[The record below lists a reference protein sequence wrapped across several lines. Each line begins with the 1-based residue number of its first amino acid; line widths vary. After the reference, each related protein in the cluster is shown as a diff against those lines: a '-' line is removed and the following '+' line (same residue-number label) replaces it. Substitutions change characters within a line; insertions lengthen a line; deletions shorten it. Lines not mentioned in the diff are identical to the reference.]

1 MEAVS
6 KMDIRQSAKKV
17 RHVLDE
23 VKNAKV
29 NDALTKLS
37 FTNKKAAK
45 IIHKTISSA
54 LANLMQSEDT
64 FDVDNL
70 YIKRAFVDQGPTMK
84 RFRPAAMGRAMR
96 ILKRSSQLTIII
108 SDDKKLKEGDLGQK
122 TNPIGL
128 RLGINRDWDS
138 VWFDEK
144 KFASKLHEDIILRN
158 YINNRLG
165 HASIAR
171 IEISRTPKRVSV
183 TIHTARPGIV
193 IGRGGSEVEALKKE
207 LKKFMGYDVNINV
220 SEIKRPGLRA
230 ELVGQ
235 NIAQQLEKKVNYRR
249 AVKKAIQS
257 TMSMGAEGIRVCV
270 SGRLNG
276 NEIARSETYR
286 EGRVP
291 LHTLRAQ
298 IDYTITESHTSYGII
313 GVKVWIYSGEKR
325 N

>member
-1 MEAVS
+1 M
-6 KMDIRQSAKKV
+6 
-17 RHVLDE
+17 
-23 VKNAKV
+23 
-29 NDALTKLS
+29 
-37 FTNKKAAK
+37 
-45 IIHKTISSA
+45 
-54 LANLMQSEDT
+54 
-64 FDVDNL
+64 
-70 YIKRAFVDQGPTMK
+70 
-84 RFRPAAMGRAMR
+84 
-96 ILKRSSQLTIII
+96 
-108 SDDKKLKEGDLGQK
+108 GQK

-158 YINNRLG
+158 YINNRLD
-165 HASIAR
+165 HASISR
-171 IEISRTPKRVSV
+171 IEISRTPKRVAV

-207 LKKFMGYDVNINV
+207 LKKFMGYDININV

-313 GVKVWIYSGEKR
+313 GVKVWIYTGEKR

>member
-1 MEAVS
+1 M
-6 KMDIRQSAKKV
+6 
-17 RHVLDE
+17 
-23 VKNAKV
+23 
-29 NDALTKLS
+29 
-37 FTNKKAAK
+37 
-45 IIHKTISSA
+45 
-54 LANLMQSEDT
+54 
-64 FDVDNL
+64 
-70 YIKRAFVDQGPTMK
+70 
-84 RFRPAAMGRAMR
+84 
-96 ILKRSSQLTIII
+96 
-108 SDDKKLKEGDLGQK
+108 GQK

-128 RLGINRDWDS
+128 RLGINRSWDS

-144 KFASKLHEDIILRN
+144 NYASTLHEDIILRN
-158 YINNRLG
+158 YINNRLS
-165 HASIAR
+165 HASISR
-171 IEISRTPKRVSV
+171 IEISRTSKRVSV

-193 IGRGGSEVEALKKE
+193 IGRGGTEVETLKAE

-270 SGRLNG
+270 AGRLNG

-286 EGRVP
+286 EGQVP
-291 LHTLRAQ
+291 LHTLRAE
-298 IDYTITESHTSYGII
+298 IDYTSITSHTSYGTI
-313 GVKVWIYSGEKR
+313 GVKVWIYTGEKR

>member
-1 MEAVS
+1 M
-6 KMDIRQSAKKV
+6 
-17 RHVLDE
+17 
-23 VKNAKV
+23 
-29 NDALTKLS
+29 
-37 FTNKKAAK
+37 
-45 IIHKTISSA
+45 
-54 LANLMQSEDT
+54 
-64 FDVDNL
+64 
-70 YIKRAFVDQGPTMK
+70 
-84 RFRPAAMGRAMR
+84 
-96 ILKRSSQLTIII
+96 
-108 SDDKKLKEGDLGQK
+108 GQK

-128 RLGINRDWDS
+128 RLGINREWES

-144 KFASKLHEDIILRN
+144 NYAFKLHEDIVLRN
-158 YINNRLG
+158 YINNRLN
-165 HASIAR
+165 HASISR

-193 IGRGGSEVEALKKE
+193 IGRGGAEVESLKTE
-207 LKKFMGYDVNINV
+207 LKKIMGYDVNINV
-220 SEIKRPGLRA
+220 SEIKRPGLRS

-291 LHTLRAQ
+291 LHTLRAK
-298 IDYTITESHTSYGII
+298 IDYALTESHTSYGII

-325 N
+325 A

>member
-1 MEAVS
+1 
-6 KMDIRQSAKKV
+6 
-17 RHVLDE
+17 
-23 VKNAKV
+23 
-29 NDALTKLS
+29 
-37 FTNKKAAK
+37 
-45 IIHKTISSA
+45 
-54 LANLMQSEDT
+54 
-64 FDVDNL
+64 
-70 YIKRAFVDQGPTMK
+70 
-84 RFRPAAMGRAMR
+84 
-96 ILKRSSQLTIII
+96 
-108 SDDKKLKEGDLGQK
+108 LGQK

-144 KFASKLHEDIILRN
+144 NYAAKLHEDIILRN

-165 HASIAR
+165 HASISR

-235 NIAQQLEKKVNYRR
+235 NIAQQLEKKMNYRR

-257 TMSMGAEGIRVCV
+257 TISMGAEGIRVCV

-313 GVKVWIYSGEKR
+313 GVKVWIYTGEKR

>member
-1 MEAVS
+1 M
-6 KMDIRQSAKKV
+6 
-17 RHVLDE
+17 
-23 VKNAKV
+23 
-29 NDALTKLS
+29 
-37 FTNKKAAK
+37 
-45 IIHKTISSA
+45 
-54 LANLMQSEDT
+54 
-64 FDVDNL
+64 
-70 YIKRAFVDQGPTMK
+70 
-84 RFRPAAMGRAMR
+84 
-96 ILKRSSQLTIII
+96 
-108 SDDKKLKEGDLGQK
+108 GQK

-144 KFASKLHEDIILRN
+144 NYASKLHEDIILRN
-158 YINNRLG
+158 YINNKVA
-165 HASIAR
+165 HASISR
-171 IEISRTPKRVSV
+171 IEISRTPKSVSV

-230 ELVGQ
+230 VLVGQ

-298 IDYTITESHTSYGII
+298 IDYTIAESHTSYGII
-313 GVKVWIYSGEKR
+313 GVKVWIYTGEKR

>member
-1 MEAVS
+1 M
-6 KMDIRQSAKKV
+6 
-17 RHVLDE
+17 
-23 VKNAKV
+23 
-29 NDALTKLS
+29 
-37 FTNKKAAK
+37 
-45 IIHKTISSA
+45 
-54 LANLMQSEDT
+54 
-64 FDVDNL
+64 
-70 YIKRAFVDQGPTMK
+70 
-84 RFRPAAMGRAMR
+84 
-96 ILKRSSQLTIII
+96 
-108 SDDKKLKEGDLGQK
+108 GQK

-144 KFASKLHEDIILRN
+144 NYAAKLHEDIILRN

-165 HASIAR
+165 HASISR

-220 SEIKRPGLRA
+220 SEVKRPGLRA

-235 NIAQQLEKKVNYRR
+235 NIAQQLEKKMNYRR

-291 LHTLRAQ
+291 LHTLRAL

-313 GVKVWIYSGEKR
+313 GVKVWIYTGEKR

>member
-1 MEAVS
+1 M
-6 KMDIRQSAKKV
+6 
-17 RHVLDE
+17 
-23 VKNAKV
+23 
-29 NDALTKLS
+29 
-37 FTNKKAAK
+37 
-45 IIHKTISSA
+45 
-54 LANLMQSEDT
+54 
-64 FDVDNL
+64 
-70 YIKRAFVDQGPTMK
+70 
-84 RFRPAAMGRAMR
+84 
-96 ILKRSSQLTIII
+96 
-108 SDDKKLKEGDLGQK
+108 GQK

-165 HASIAR
+165 HASISR

-298 IDYTITESHTSYGII
+298 IDYTITESLTSYGII
-313 GVKVWIYSGEKR
+313 GVKVWIYTGEKR

>member
-1 MEAVS
+1 
-6 KMDIRQSAKKV
+6 
-17 RHVLDE
+17 
-23 VKNAKV
+23 
-29 NDALTKLS
+29 
-37 FTNKKAAK
+37 
-45 IIHKTISSA
+45 
-54 LANLMQSEDT
+54 
-64 FDVDNL
+64 
-70 YIKRAFVDQGPTMK
+70 
-84 RFRPAAMGRAMR
+84 
-96 ILKRSSQLTIII
+96 
-108 SDDKKLKEGDLGQK
+108 LGQK

-144 KFASKLHEDIILRN
+144 NYASKLHEDIILRN
-158 YINNRLG
+158 YINNKLA
-165 HASIAR
+165 HASISR
-171 IEISRTPKRVSV
+171 IEIFRTPKRVSV

-230 ELVGQ
+230 VLVGQ

-298 IDYTITESHTSYGII
+298 IDYTIAESHTSYGII
-313 GVKVWIYSGEKR
+313 GVKVWIYTGEKR

>member
-1 MEAVS
+1 M
-6 KMDIRQSAKKV
+6 
-17 RHVLDE
+17 
-23 VKNAKV
+23 
-29 NDALTKLS
+29 
-37 FTNKKAAK
+37 
-45 IIHKTISSA
+45 
-54 LANLMQSEDT
+54 
-64 FDVDNL
+64 
-70 YIKRAFVDQGPTMK
+70 
-84 RFRPAAMGRAMR
+84 
-96 ILKRSSQLTIII
+96 
-108 SDDKKLKEGDLGQK
+108 GQK
-122 TNPIGL
+122 ANPIGL
-128 RLGINRDWDS
+128 RLGINRSWDS

-144 KFASKLHEDIILRN
+144 NYASKLHEDIILRN
-158 YINNRLG
+158 YINNRLSR
-165 HASIAR
+165 ASISR
-171 IEISRTPKRVSV
+171 IEISRTSKRVSI

-193 IGRGGSEVEALKKE
+193 IGRGGTEVETLKSE

-286 EGRVP
+286 EGQVP
-291 LHTLRAQ
+291 LHTLRAE
-298 IDYTITESHTSYGII
+298 IDYTSITSHTSYGTI
-313 GVKVWIYSGEKR
+313 GVKVWIYTGEKR

>member
-1 MEAVS
+1 M
-6 KMDIRQSAKKV
+6 
-17 RHVLDE
+17 
-23 VKNAKV
+23 
-29 NDALTKLS
+29 
-37 FTNKKAAK
+37 
-45 IIHKTISSA
+45 
-54 LANLMQSEDT
+54 
-64 FDVDNL
+64 
-70 YIKRAFVDQGPTMK
+70 
-84 RFRPAAMGRAMR
+84 
-96 ILKRSSQLTIII
+96 
-108 SDDKKLKEGDLGQK
+108 GQK

-144 KFASKLHEDIILRN
+144 NYASKLHEDIILRN
-158 YINNRLG
+158 YINNKLA
-165 HASIAR
+165 HASISR
-171 IEISRTPKRVSV
+171 IEISRTPKSVSV

-230 ELVGQ
+230 VLVGQ

-313 GVKVWIYSGEKR
+313 GVKVWIYTGEKR

>member
-1 MEAVS
+1 M
-6 KMDIRQSAKKV
+6 
-17 RHVLDE
+17 
-23 VKNAKV
+23 
-29 NDALTKLS
+29 
-37 FTNKKAAK
+37 
-45 IIHKTISSA
+45 
-54 LANLMQSEDT
+54 
-64 FDVDNL
+64 
-70 YIKRAFVDQGPTMK
+70 
-84 RFRPAAMGRAMR
+84 
-96 ILKRSSQLTIII
+96 
-108 SDDKKLKEGDLGQK
+108 GQK

-144 KFASKLHEDIILRN
+144 NYAAKLHEDIILRN

-165 HASIAR
+165 QASISR

-235 NIAQQLEKKVNYRR
+235 NIAQQLEKKMNYRR

-291 LHTLRAQ
+291 LHTLRAL

-313 GVKVWIYSGEKR
+313 GVKVWIYTGEKR

>member
-1 MEAVS
+1 
-6 KMDIRQSAKKV
+6 
-17 RHVLDE
+17 
-23 VKNAKV
+23 
-29 NDALTKLS
+29 
-37 FTNKKAAK
+37 
-45 IIHKTISSA
+45 
-54 LANLMQSEDT
+54 
-64 FDVDNL
+64 
-70 YIKRAFVDQGPTMK
+70 
-84 RFRPAAMGRAMR
+84 
-96 ILKRSSQLTIII
+96 
-108 SDDKKLKEGDLGQK
+108 LGQK

-165 HASIAR
+165 HASISR

-207 LKKFMGYDVNINV
+207 LKKYMGYDVNINV

-313 GVKVWIYSGEKR
+313 GVKVWIYTGEKR

>member
-1 MEAVS
+1 M
-6 KMDIRQSAKKV
+6 
-17 RHVLDE
+17 
-23 VKNAKV
+23 
-29 NDALTKLS
+29 
-37 FTNKKAAK
+37 
-45 IIHKTISSA
+45 
-54 LANLMQSEDT
+54 
-64 FDVDNL
+64 
-70 YIKRAFVDQGPTMK
+70 
-84 RFRPAAMGRAMR
+84 
-96 ILKRSSQLTIII
+96 
-108 SDDKKLKEGDLGQK
+108 GQK

-128 RLGINRDWDS
+128 RLGINRGWDS

-144 KFASKLHEDIILRN
+144 NYAAKLHEDIILRN

-165 HASIAR
+165 HASISR

-313 GVKVWIYSGEKR
+313 GVKVWIYTGEKR